1 MLDFSAFLLVL
12 ERELP
17 RPSAP
22 DGLAGEAVDEAIE
35 RVRALGN
42 WLVRGFGSSNI
53 SNGIS
58 AASALAGFLSAPSA
72 GRHASAS
79 DNDNDNNDSE
89 GDGEELPFLLALEL
103 VLRHRLGVESGA
115 AAFLGMDDE
124 LYKRRCLGGFGR
136 ADEWASVVGRAV
148 CEGLKAQA
156 QTHDAGAVVGVG
168 EDKKKIVREWI
179 KARVEG

>member
-17 RPSAP
+17 RPSTP
-22 DGLAGEAVDEAIE
+22 DGLAGEAIDEAIE

-42 WLVRGFGSSNI
+42 WLVRGFSSSSSNGVC
-53 SNGIS
+53 S
-58 AASALAGFLSAPSA
+58 ASALAGFLSAPSA

-79 DNDNDNNDSE
+79 DNDNDDKDSE
-89 GDGEELPFLLALEL
+89 GDREELPFLLALEL

-115 AAFLGMDDE
+115 AAFLGIDEE

-136 ADEWASVVGRAV
+136 ADEWASVVGRVV
-148 CEGLKAQA
+148 CEGLKAQPKPI
-156 QTHDAGAVVGVG
+156 TLVLCETLTNPYHSPTFFHYF
-168 EDKKKIVREWI
+168 R
-179 KARVEG
+179 